1 MTTHPGVQ
9 TNPMTL
15 PSPNLSLA
23 RVRDARSARVSS
35 WDQRGRNQDYWVI
48 GPGETRTLAELEG
61 PGCVT
66 HLWMTQFCRRI
77 LGPGLVDPLI
87 SMETA
92 PVNEIHNAL
101 GITWEEAD
109 PDYYRK
115 VLLRVTYDGAQAPAI
130 LVPLGDFFGV
140 GHSMPANYASAF
152 FTVSAKPE
160 EALRF
165 GGSASLNAYLPMPFR
180 EGIRIEVVNEN
191 DLPYAQY
198 FHVDY
203 ELYREPLADDVAYLH
218 AAWQRSNP
226 CPGWGPDLQVNTPET
241 NVANLTGEGNYV
253 VLETEG
259 AGHYVGCN
267 LSVFHRQGSWWG
279 EGDEMIFI
287 DGDTW
292 PPSLHGT
299 GTEDYF
305 NHAWGMQRQAYPYHG
320 AIVHE
325 GDVPG
330 YAVSYRFHVVDP
342 VHFTSRL
349 RVTIE
354 HGHANHL
361 ADDWASTAY
370 WYQLPPGR
378 PASIVPVADR
388 LPSRPPAEPAPAASP
403 APAAMADE
411 VDARRDAAQQR
422 RDEHAE
428 RYEQRIA
435 QARERTAEHERG
447 NREAARSL
455 RESFR

>member
-1 MTTHPGVQ
+1 VTFVATRLAELG
-9 TNPMTL
+9 
-15 PSPNLSLA
+15 SDLA
-23 RVRDARSARVSS
+23 RVRDARSGRVSS

-48 GPGETRTLAELEG
+48 GPGETRTFAELEG

-66 HLWMTQFCRRI
+66 HLWLTQFCRRT
-77 LGPGLVDPLI
+77 LGPALVDPL
-87 SMETA
+87 EAAQVA

-115 VLLRVTYDGAQAPAI
+115 VLLKVTYDDHPDPSI
-130 LVPLGDFFGV
+130 IVPLGDFFGV
-140 GHSMPANYASAF
+140 GHSMPADYASAF
-152 FTVSAKPE
+152 FTVTAKPE

-165 GGSASLNAYLPMPFR
+165 GGSASLNSWLPMPFQR
-180 EGIRIEVVNEN
+180 RIKIEVTNEN
-191 DLPYAQY
+191 DVPYSQY

-203 ELYREPLADDVAYLH
+203 ELYRRPLPDDVGYLH
-218 AAWQRSNP
+218 ATWKRMDP

-241 NVANLTGEGNYV
+241 NIPNLDGARNYV
-253 VLETEG
+253 VLETDG
-259 AGHYVGCN
+259 TGHYVGCN
-267 LSVFHRQGSWWG
+267 LSVYHRQGSWWG

-287 DGDTW
+287 DEDTW

-342 VHFTSRL
+342 IRFSSRI

-370 WYQLPPGR
+370 WYRIG
-378 PASIVPVADR
+378 PASAPAVPPVEQR
-388 LPSRPPAEPAPAASP
+388 LPNRPKSAPAVEPSDPPAAVAA
-403 APAAMADE
+403 E
-411 VDARRDAAQQR
+411 VLERRVAAQERWSRHLEQMERRYAEAHQR
-422 RDEHAE
+422 TSDN
-428 RYEQRIA
+428 
-435 QARERTAEHERG
+435 ERG
-447 NREAARSL
+447 NLEAGRDLRAR
-455 RESFR
+455 FR

>member
-1 MTTHPGVQ
+1 VTFVTTRLAEVGPE
-9 TNPMTL
+9 
-15 PSPNLSLA
+15 LA
-23 RVRDARSARVSS
+23 RVRDARSGRVSS

-48 GPGETRTLAELEG
+48 SPGETRTLAELEG

-66 HLWMTQFCRRI
+66 HLWLTQFCRRT
-77 LGPGLVDPLI
+77 LGPALVDPL
-87 SMETA
+87 EAAQVA

-115 VLLRVTYDGAQAPAI
+115 VLLTVTYDDHPDPSI
-130 LVPLGDFFGV
+130 IVPLGDFFGV

-152 FTVSAKPE
+152 FTVTAKPE

-165 GGSASLNAYLPMPFR
+165 GGSASLNSWLPMPFR
-180 EGIRIEVVNEN
+180 RRIKIEVTNEN
-191 DLPYAQY
+191 DVPYSQY

-203 ELYREPLADDVAYLH
+203 ELYRTQLPDDVGYLH
-218 AAWQRSNP
+218 AAWKRVDP

-241 NVANLTGEGNYV
+241 NIPNLDGAGNYV

-259 AGHYVGCN
+259 TGHYVGCN
-267 LSVFHRQGSWWG
+267 LSVYHRQGSWWG

-287 DGDTW
+287 DDDTW

-342 VHFTSRL
+342 IRFASRI

-370 WYQLPPGR
+370 WYQLA
-378 PASIVPVADR
+378 PASAPAVPPVERR
-388 LPSRPPAEPAPAASP
+388 LPNRPTAARPVEPSDPPAAVAAEVQERR
-403 APAAMADE
+403 AAAEERWSRHLEQMERRYAE
-411 VDARRDAAQQR
+411 ARQR
-422 RDEHAE
+422 TSEN
-428 RYEQRIA
+428 
-435 QARERTAEHERG
+435 ERG
-447 NREAARSL
+447 NLEAGRDLRAR
-455 RESFR
+455 FR

>member
-1 MTTHPGVQ
+1 MSLVPAGFD
-9 TNPMTL
+9 
-15 PSPNLSLA
+15 LA
-23 RVRDARSARVSS
+23 RVRSARSCRLSS

-48 GPGETRTLAELEG
+48 GPGESRTLADIEG

-66 HLWMTQFCRRI
+66 HLWMTQFCRRV
-77 LGPGLVDPLI
+77 LGPGLVDPI
-87 SMETA
+87 VSMETA

-115 VLLRVTYDGAQAPAI
+115 VLLRVTYDEDPAPAI

-140 GHSMPANYASAF
+140 GHCMPANYASAF
-152 FTVSAKPE
+152 FTVTAKPE

-165 GGSASLNAYLPMPFR
+165 GGSASLNSYLAMPFHER
-180 EGIRIEVVNEN
+180 IRIEVVNEGE
-191 DLPYAQY
+191 LPYGQY
-198 FHVDY
+198 FHVDF
-203 ELYREPLADDVAYLH
+203 ELYREPLARDVGYLH
-218 AAWQRSNP
+218 ASWRRENP
-226 CPGWGPDLQVNTPET
+226 CRGWAPDLQVNTPET

-259 AGHYVGCN
+259 SGQYVGCN
-267 LSVFHRQGSWWG
+267 LSVSHRQGSWWG

-287 DGDTW
+287 DDDTW

-342 VHFTSRL
+342 IHFAERI

-354 HGHANHL
+354 HGHGNHL

-370 WYQLPPGR
+370 WYQLR
-378 PASIVPVADR
+378 PTHPATILEIGDR
-388 LPSRPPAEPAPAASP
+388 LPTRAAAEPPILASDPPAGIAAE
-403 APAAMADE
+403 AGERRAA
-411 VDARRDAAQQR
+411 
-422 RDEHAE
+422 AE
-428 RYEQRIA
+428 RRRREHLERHERRIA
-435 QARERTAEHERG
+435 QARELTAEHERG
-447 NREAARSL
+447 NREHARAL
-455 RESFR
+455 RRKYT